1 MSQLISGNQNVHID
15 EDELLEEL
23 EALKLAEH
31 EQEHLDDGLVRVDG
45 EIIKLPSVPSTKV
58 VVVVNEAD
66 EAIEAESTT
75 LAATSATAARV
86 PVLE

>member
-1 MSQLISGNQNVHID
+1 MISGNQNVHID

-23 EALKLAEH
+23 EALK
-31 EQEHLDDGLVRVDG
+31 QEHLDDGLVRVDG

-58 VVVVNEAD
+58 VVVNNEAD
-66 EAIEAESTT
+66 EAIEADGAIEAESS
-75 LAATSATAARV
+75 TSATVVRV